1 MRSRFWLRPLL
12 AAVVLALLPATAS
25 ATVEVQVPESRI
37 AGTVGQYLN
46 IRSTV
51 TNTGPS
57 PTGPLIAHLNV
68 ASLNN
73 VYVDL
78 EDWTAAPTQSLAP
91 LGPGESTEVS
101 WDVQAV
107 NAGVFNVYAVVL
119 PSGSQSLSVS
129 PPIHVDVAGRR
140 TLSAGGALPI
150 ALIVPVLLGFVVFV
164 VRRRLRNTA

>member
-1 MRSRFWLRPLL
+1 MRLLL
-12 AAVVLALLPATAS
+12 AALTLALFPATAS
-25 ATVEVQVPESRI
+25 ATVEVAVSESRI
-37 AGTVGQYLN
+37 TGTVGQYLN

-57 PTGPLIAHLNV
+57 PTGKLIAHLNV
-68 ASLNN
+68 ASLND

-78 EDWTAAPTQSLAP
+78 EDWTAAPTQSLPP
-91 LGPGESTEVS
+91 LGPGQSTEVS

-119 PSGSQSLSVS
+119 PNGSTSLSVS
-129 PPIHVDVAGRR
+129 PPIHVEVAGRR

-150 ALIVPVLLGFVVFV
+150 ALIVPILLGVAVYA
-164 VRRRLRNTA
+164 VRRRQRNTA

>member
-1 MRSRFWLRPLL
+1 MRSRFGARLLL
-12 AAVVLALLPATAS
+12 AVLVLALFPATAS
-25 ATVEVQVPESRI
+25 ATVEVAVSESRI
-37 AGTVGQYLN
+37 SGTVGQYLN
-46 IRSTV
+46 IKSTV
-51 TNTGPS
+51 TNTGSS
-57 PTGPLIAHLNV
+57 PTGSLIAHLNV

-107 NAGVFNVYAVVL
+107 NAGVFNLYAVVL
-119 PSGSQSLSVS
+119 PNGSQSLSVS
-129 PPIHVDVAGRR
+129 PPIHVEVAGRR

-150 ALIVPVLLGFVVFV
+150 ALIVPILLGVAVFA